1 MAYYNR
7 CDTCGAH
14 LDPGEHC
21 DCKEVKQVRHYEC
34 EIEDLIIE
42 IIKQNPRLSASG
54 VSNKLHT
61 LYNLKL
67 NNETVRK
74 ITNRLIQFDGL
85 RADRSSSGSIVY
97 FYAKEA

>member
-42 IIKQNPRLSASG
+42 IIKQNPDITASG
-54 VSNKLHT
+54 IVNKLRD
-61 LYNLKL
+61 LYGLKL
-67 NNETVRK
+67 GIETVRK

-85 RADRSSSGSIVY
+85 RAKQSNSGAIVY
-97 FYAKEA
+97 RYPKEA